1 MSDREWHGDW
11 HLLWVLRNAGGPY
24 PSRPAPGAK
33 AIPFGF
39 EVPKDPWPEW
49 LAGEYTVLKSAA
61 YKSASQSPTASGEIG
76 E

>member
-1 MSDREWHGDW
+1 MSRQWNGDW
-11 HLLWVLRNAGGPY
+11 NLLYRLNHGGAPY
-24 PSRPAPGAK
+24 PSRPMPGAK

-49 LAGEYTVLKSAA
+49 LDGEYTVLKSPA
-61 YKSASQSPTASGEIG
+61 YRSSLQSDTISGEIG